1 MVKVKNLLGGALLM
15 LPIMIFHSCILF
27 YLSRS
32 SEAVGILKGVFNY
45 ALAGYLLFIVI
56 AIFLSCVALALLGV
70 RNITGYKLKAQFT
83 KEE

>member
-1 MVKVKNLLGGALLM
+1 MGALLII
-15 LPIMIFHSCILF
+15 PITLFHNGIWF

-45 ALAGYLLFIVI
+45 AIAGYLLFIVV
-56 AIFLSCVALALLGV
+56 AIFLLCIALALLGV
-70 RNITGYKLKAQFT
+70 RNITGYKLKTQFT